1 MGFWARSLLLK
12 LVPIGPVT
20 ANRKICIQ
28 TKESFAQAK
37 AKCSNIEVALNR
49 TGHVNWTA
57 EYSKKKKKRKKKKKK
72 ILLLLF
78 FSP

>member
-1 MGFWARSLLLK
+1 MGFWIHSLRLK
-12 LVPIGPVT
+12 LAPIGPVT

-57 EYSKKKKKRKKKKKK
+57 EYSKKKKEAEEKKK
-72 ILLLLF
+72 LLLLF